1 MGDDSL
7 EGTVPLFP
15 SRDWM
20 EEFAARLAGHPDAGA
35 TATALDGIYR
45 FVIDPGG
52 LLRERHAYDVEIRP
66 EGDGAVV
73 QPLDTPVETPRL
85 TITAGYDRWRQLIR
99 RELDI
104 PMAVLLRRIK
114 VSGDL
119 ATLTG
124 RMSSTT
130 ALLDALAGVDSTFLG
145 DGAG

>member
-1 MGDDSL
+1 M
-7 EGTVPLFP
+7 PLFP
-15 SRDWM
+15 SRHWM

-66 EGDGAVV
+66 RDDGGATVR
-73 QPLDTPVETPRL
+73 PLDTPVETPRL